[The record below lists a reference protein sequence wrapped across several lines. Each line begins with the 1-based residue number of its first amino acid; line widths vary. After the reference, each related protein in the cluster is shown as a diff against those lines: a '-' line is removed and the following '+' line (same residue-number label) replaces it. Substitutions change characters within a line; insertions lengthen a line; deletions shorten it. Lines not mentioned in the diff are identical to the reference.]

1 MFKYILLLLFTSN
14 VCLIAQ
20 SFTFKGQLLLNSLYY
35 EYNEDVKKNNQ
46 ISYTPSLSF
55 KSEIDSDSFLDFE
68 ISYQLTRRYTSK
80 IQTDKHKYRFWGR
93 YANETLNVRLGLQ
106 KISFG
111 QAFIFRPLSWFDTI
125 DYRNTTD
132 QTIGVKA
139 LRLKYTPNNS
149 YGIWAWI
156 MKSNQKVPSY
166 GFRLEL
172 SDKSG
177 DWGVSY
183 HRDSEDNAHFPNQ
196 LTNIIHNSGLILIN
210 GGFRENDRLGFDY
223 RFDGN
228 IGFWIEAS
236 SYIMDNNKVVYVP
249 SLLKRIDL
257 ATFGF
262 DYTIPTS
269 TNSILFL
276 SETLYSYF
284 LSEDNDFIDRTST
297 AFNLN
302 FTIDIMNELMFI
314 TILDWEDE
322 KFYNYLRWSNRYD
335 YFNVDFMLS
344 LNPEVIGNN
353 FQIMFVY
360 NH

>member
-1 MFKYILLLLFTSN
+1 M
-14 VCLIAQ
+14 
-20 SFTFKGQLLLNSLYY
+20 
-35 EYNEDVKKNNQ
+35 D
-46 ISYTPSLSF
+46 
-55 KSEIDSDSFLDFE
+55 
-68 ISYQLTRRYTSK
+68 
-80 IQTDKHKYRFWGR
+80 
-93 YANETLNVRLGLQ
+93 VRLGLQ

-156 MKSNQKVPSY
+156 IKSNQKIPSY

-177 DWGVSY
+177 DWGLSY
-183 HRDSEDNAHFPNQ
+183 HRDSEDDNHLLPQ
-196 LTNIIHNSGLILIN
+196 LTMMYAPTIPFISCQ
-210 GGFRENDRLGFDY
+210 ENHRLGFDY

-236 SYIMDNNKVVYVP
+236 SYIMDELYVAAEEHNDYDEY
-249 SLLKRIDL
+249 SMFELKRIDL

-276 SETLYSYF
+276 SETFYSYF
-284 LSEDNDFIDRTST
+284 LWELWDGNYFIDRTST

-314 TILDWEDE
+314 TTLDWEDE
-322 KFYNYLRWSNRYD
+322 KFYNYLRWSNRHD

-344 LNPEVIGNN
+344 INPEKIGNRN
-353 FQIMFVY
+353 SFQIMFVY